1 MLSIFLIGLIVA
13 YLYGTLGE
21 LTKSNEILQKRD
33 DQIVKEERF
42 INLLRQDLFDARS
55 VSITETGSKN
65 SLLQLKTKN
74 SLYNSG
80 LTNVLWF
87 LNTDENLI
95 IRAESVHAITIPVP
109 LEKEHLISLEPF
121 TISIKGSN
129 KIGNFKIYRSV
140 DNKNILIAI
149 RPLINNT
156 MSNDDFYIRSLPIN
170 TIN

>member
-21 LTKSNEILQKRD
+21 LKNSNDILQKRD
-33 DQIVKEERF
+33 EQIIKEERF
-42 INLLRQDLFDARS
+42 INLLRRDLFDARS

-109 LEKEHLISLEPF
+109 LEKEHLIRFEPF
-121 TISIKGSN
+121 SLTIKGID
-129 KIGNFKIYRSV
+129 KIGHFKIYQSK
-140 DNKNILIAI
+140 DQKNILIAI
-149 RPLINNT
+149 QPLTNSMI
-156 MSNDDFYIRSLPIN
+156 SEEDFYIRSLPIN
-170 TIN
+170 TTN